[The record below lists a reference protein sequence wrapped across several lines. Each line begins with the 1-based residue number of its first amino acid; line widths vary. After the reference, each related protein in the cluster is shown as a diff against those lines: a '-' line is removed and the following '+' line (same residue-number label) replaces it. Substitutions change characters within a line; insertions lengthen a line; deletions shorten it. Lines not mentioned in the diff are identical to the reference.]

1 MITNLGSLLIHR
13 RSIFWRFNFNT
24 RHAWPVYNVLYDAT
38 TLTYDFPWV
47 KKKKR
52 IEQDIYGMS
61 NVFVF
66 RCPIVPLSKYTI
78 IFLCYTEEWWCVMF
92 QTRHAF

>member
-47 KKKKR
+47 KKKKELNKTFMVR
-52 IEQDIYGMS
+52 QM
-61 NVFVF
+61 
-66 RCPIVPLSKYTI
+66 
-78 IFLCYTEEWWCVMF
+78 FLYFGV
-92 QTRHAF
+92 Q